1 MARFRAR
8 QQDVELLRSTY
19 NRTKRLLEDAK
30 ESMIAQGVPEFVADE
45 VVPELPEIGDVSEM
59 SVAELRAAF
68 VSRSDFDRTIR
79 YMARLQREG
88 RKDVQTDSSKGVT
101 QLGYYG
107 NLTAVKGDLNEEFE
121 GVQLRYERKLL
132 ERNRMAE
139 SLRRLESMGIQ
150 MEKVPIE
157 KSDPVSGVTTTAY
170 SESRHPLYTYVPSN
184 IESLYAYREAIA
196 RNESLAIL
204 PPEDTPEHAYVT
216 ELGSTREVRQRPRRM
231 SPSQVAANIGVD
243 TISDLR
249 TSAYFENYSA
259 VAFTTL
265 PDEIASEIISY
276 TDRIMQLSPQRRKEV
291 YEMIADN
298 PDDAGTIEYMYL
310 DRSGTLS
317 SKMKTILGFWRSKVA
332 PMIDMEAKDETD
344 MGYIDEVLERE
355 GYNSTNAKNIYDEYQ
370 RRKRAGDALSM
381 TFEDIRNLV
390 RYGNL

>member
-1 MARFRAR
+1 M
-8 QQDVELLRSTY
+8 V
-19 NRTKRLLEDAK
+19 
-30 ESMIAQGVPEFVADE
+30 AQGVPEFVADE
-45 VVPELPEIGDVSEM
+45 VVPELPEMGDVAEM
-59 SVAELRAAF
+59 SVAELRALF

-79 YMARLQREG
+79 YMRRLQREG
-88 RKDVQTDSSKGVT
+88 RKEVSTDTSKGVT

-107 NLTAVKGDLNEEFE
+107 NLTAVKGDLADEFE

-132 ERNRMAE
+132 ERNRMKE
-139 SLRRLESMGIQ
+139 TLRRLGSMGIS
-150 MEKVPIE
+150 MERVPIE
-157 KSDPVSGVTTTAY
+157 KIDPDTGEVMTAY

-204 PPEDTPEHAYVT
+204 PPEDIPENAVVT
-216 ELGSTREVRQRPRRM
+216 ELGSTRDVRKRTRRM
-231 SPSQVAANIGVD
+231 SPAQVAANVNAD
-243 TISDLR
+243 TIGDTR

-265 PDEIASEIISY
+265 PDEIAGEITSY
-276 TDRIMQLSPQRRKEV
+276 TDRILQLSPQRRKEV

-332 PMIDMEAKDETD
+332 PMIGMEAKDEND
-344 MGYIDEVLERE
+344 IGYIEEVLERE

-370 RRKRAGDALSM
+370 RRKKSGDALSV